1 MKAGIRENVRI
12 SLPQEFIDSLFP
24 FLRHTP
30 RWVST
35 SLTQLTFPLC
45 LPFLPGGRR
54 GNEFLCFQGHLRCH
68 LFCEAFSHPHKQLPQ
83 PSSSSWYPPLVEQ
96 CCGPSR
102 QGCVLCPLLAQCRTH
117 SDALVM
123 FTACLDIQVS
133 AVGKYDQNSTWN
145 TDQLKLVLLP

>member
-83 PSSSSWYPPLVEQ
+83 PSSQFLVPTSGRAMLCAFQ
-96 CCGPSR
+96 AGLCLMPSFGTMQDPQWCTGHVHCLPWHLSICCWKVRPK
-102 QGCVLCPLLAQCRTH
+102 QH
-117 SDALVM
+117 M
-123 FTACLDIQVS
+123 
-133 AVGKYDQNSTWN
+133 KYW
-145 TDQLKLVLLP
+145 PA